1 VRQKV
6 RRYVLSGKFERHMD
20 LMDGWVVYIAVG
32 IIVAAAVLFAPIL
45 CNIIWRQP

>member
-20 LMDGWVVYIAVG
+20 LMDRWAWHIAVG
-32 IIVAAAVLFAPIL
+32 LIVAAAVLFAPIL
-45 CNIIWRQP
+45 CNIIGR